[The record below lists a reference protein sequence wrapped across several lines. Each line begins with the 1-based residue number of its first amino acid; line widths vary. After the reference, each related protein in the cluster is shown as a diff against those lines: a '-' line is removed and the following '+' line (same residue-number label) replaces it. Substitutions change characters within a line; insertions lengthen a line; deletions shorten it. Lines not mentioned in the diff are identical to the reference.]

1 MCYCPALIGRQ
12 SEFSEARRGVFTFC
26 AKMATD
32 SAGNRYVVFTLLF
45 FTGVLAYF
53 YWQASASATVLYVEI
68 EERTQ
73 QWMTANRT
81 VATLRYQLDNCKAQV
96 CYLDCHPVLTCT
108 EPVLKIMD
116 AGYCLYVH
124 IFVFF

>member
-12 SEFSEARRGVFTFC
+12 SEFSEARRGMFTFC

-32 SAGNRYVVFTLLF
+32 SAGNRYVVFALLF

-96 CYLDCHPVLTCT
+96 CYLDCHPVLTPT
-108 EPVLKIMD
+108 LIWLE
-116 AGYCLYVH
+116 
-124 IFVFF
+124 